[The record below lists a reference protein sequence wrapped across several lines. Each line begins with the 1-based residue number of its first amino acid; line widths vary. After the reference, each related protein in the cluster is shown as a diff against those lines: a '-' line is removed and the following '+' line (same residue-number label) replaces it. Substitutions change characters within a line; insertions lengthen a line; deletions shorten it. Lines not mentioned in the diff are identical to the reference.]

1 MDKQQQAN
9 TQEQEQD
16 KAERLKRAAA
26 AAKALSAKKKAQ
38 AEAAAATDVA
48 SDTASAE
55 SKVDTDKGSAKDSGT
70 TTNNGDDKA
79 ARLARA
85 AAAAKALSAK
95 KKAAAAAASADK
107 ATTDKTESSQDKDKA
122 DLSADD
128 KAARLA
134 RASAA
139 AKALAAKKKA
149 ATQGQD
155 ASEAKADKTADKS
168 DSALTDEEKE
178 ARIARAAAAAKALAA
193 KKKAENAEKAE
204 KAEAATT
211 DTAKTDTASSKS
223 PAPAPA
229 TQAKAKSTSNA
240 SANKESGSNSTNNN
254 KALWRSLFA
263 GFILAFIAALCTVGV
278 LLAQHDTN
286 EAIAHN
292 RALQEQQLVRSLL
305 PEIMEREE
313 SQGRKVKF
321 ECKLIS
327 HRLIGNNMRAYIV
340 RNEEDQILGFISN
353 YSTSR
358 GYSNPLILIG
368 GINPQGQISKIDVQ
382 LSRETP
388 GIGDKVER
396 RRGNFLDQFDGQ
408 NLHSIKWDVKKFGG
422 DFDYITGAT
431 VTSRALVLATRDF
444 LEVMA
449 TTDLT
454 TLPDCSR

>member
-149 ATQGQD
+149 AAQGQD

-193 KKKAENAEKAE
+193 KKKAE
-204 KAEAATT
+204 KAEASTT
-211 DTAKTDTASSKS
+211 EEAKADTASVKS

-229 TQAKAKSTSNA
+229 TPAKAKSTGNA

-340 RNEEDQILGFISN
+340 RNEEDQILGFISS

-444 LEVMA
+444 LEVIA

>member
-85 AAAAKALSAK
+85 AAAAKALAAK
-95 KKAAAAAASADK
+95 KKAAAAAASTDK
-107 ATTDKTESSQDKDKA
+107 ATADKPESSQDKDKA

-149 ATQGQD
+149 AAQGQD
-155 ASEAKADKTADKS
+155 DSEAKADKTADKS

-193 KKKAENAEKAE
+193 KKKAEKAAASTTE
-204 KAEAATT
+204 EAKA
-211 DTAKTDTASSKS
+211 DTASTKS

-229 TQAKAKSTSNA
+229 TPAKAKSTGNA

-327 HRLIGNNMRAYIV
+327 HRLIGRNMRAYIV
-340 RNEEDQILGFISN
+340 RNEEDQILGFISS

>member
-85 AAAAKALSAK
+85 AAAAKALAAK
-95 KKAAAAAASADK
+95 KKAAAAAASTDK
-107 ATTDKTESSQDKDKA
+107 ATADKPESSQDKDKA

-149 ATQGQD
+149 AAQGQD
-155 ASEAKADKTADKS
+155 DSEAKADKTADKS

-193 KKKAENAEKAE
+193 KKQAE
-204 KAEAATT
+204 KAEASTT
-211 DTAKTDTASSKS
+211 EEAKADTASVKS

-229 TQAKAKSTSNA
+229 TPAKAKSTGNA

-327 HRLIGNNMRAYIV
+327 HRLIGRNMRAYIV
-340 RNEEDQILGFISN
+340 RNEEDQILGFISS

>member
-38 AEAAAATDVA
+38 AEAATDVA
-48 SDTASAE
+48 SDTTNTSAE

-95 KKAAAAAASADK
+95 KKAAAAAASTDK
-107 ATTDKTESSQDKDKA
+107 ATADKPESSQDKDKA

-149 ATQGQD
+149 AAQGQD

-193 KKKAENAEKAE
+193 KKKAE
-204 KAEAATT
+204 KAEASTT
-211 DTAKTDTASSKS
+211 EEAKADTASTKS

-240 SANKESGSNSTNNN
+240 SANKESGSNSANNN

-327 HRLIGNNMRAYIV
+327 HRLIGHNMRAYIV
-340 RNEEDQILGFISN
+340 RNEEDQILGFISS

-449 TTDLT
+449 TTDLS

>member
-95 KKAAAAAASADK
+95 KKAAAAAASTDK
-107 ATTDKTESSQDKDKA
+107 ATADKPESSQDKDKA

-149 ATQGQD
+149 AAQGQD

-204 KAEAATT
+204 ASTTEEAKA
-211 DTAKTDTASSKS
+211 DTASTKS

-229 TQAKAKSTSNA
+229 TPAKAKSTGNA

-327 HRLIGNNMRAYIV
+327 HRLIGRNMRAYIV
-340 RNEEDQILGFISN
+340 RNEEDQILGFISS

>member
-95 KKAAAAAASADK
+95 KKAAAAAASTDK
-107 ATTDKTESSQDKDKA
+107 ATADKPKSSQDKDKDKA

-134 RASAA
+134 RA
-139 AKALAAKKKA
+139 
-149 ATQGQD
+149 
-155 ASEAKADKTADKS
+155 
-168 DSALTDEEKE
+168 ALTDEEKE

-193 KKKAENAEKAE
+193 KKKAE
-204 KAEAATT
+204 KAEASTT
-211 DTAKTDTASSKS
+211 EEAKADTASVKS

-229 TQAKAKSTSNA
+229 TPAKAKRTGNA

>member
-38 AEAAAATDVA
+38 AEAAAATDAA

-85 AAAAKALSAK
+85 AAAAKALAAK
-95 KKAAAAAASADK
+95 KKAAAAAASTDK
-107 ATTDKTESSQDKDKA
+107 ATADKPESSQDKDKA

-149 ATQGQD
+149 AAQGQD

-193 KKKAENAEKAE
+193 KKKAE
-204 KAEAATT
+204 KAEASTT
-211 DTAKTDTASSKS
+211 EEAKADTASVKS

-240 SANKESGSNSTNNN
+240 SANKESGSNSANNN

-327 HRLIGNNMRAYIV
+327 HRLIGRNMRAYIV
-340 RNEEDQILGFISN
+340 RNEEDQILGFISS

>member
-95 KKAAAAAASADK
+95 KKAAAAAASTDK
-107 ATTDKTESSQDKDKA
+107 ATADKPESSQDKDKA

-149 ATQGQD
+149 AAQGQD

-193 KKKAENAEKAE
+193 KKKAE
-204 KAEAATT
+204 KAEASTT
-211 DTAKTDTASSKS
+211 EEAKADTASVKS

-229 TQAKAKSTSNA
+229 TPAKAKSTGNA

-327 HRLIGNNMRAYIV
+327 HRLIGHNMRAYIV
-340 RNEEDQILGFISN
+340 RNEEDQILGFISS

>member
-95 KKAAAAAASADK
+95 KKAAAAAASTDK
-107 ATTDKTESSQDKDKA
+107 ATADKPESSQDKDKA

-149 ATQGQD
+149 AAQGQD
-155 ASEAKADKTADKS
+155 ASEAKADKTADKP

-178 ARIARAAAAAKALAA
+178 ARISRAAAAAKALAT
-193 KKKAENAEKAE
+193 KKKAE
-204 KAEAATT
+204 KAEASTT
-211 DTAKTDTASSKS
+211 EEAKADTASVKS

-240 SANKESGSNSTNNN
+240 SANKESGSNSANNN

-327 HRLIGNNMRAYIV
+327 HRLIGHNMRAYIV
-340 RNEEDQILGFISN
+340 RNEEDQILGFISS

>member
-95 KKAAAAAASADK
+95 KKAAAAAASTDK
-107 ATTDKTESSQDKDKA
+107 ATADKPESSQDKDKA

-149 ATQGQD
+149 AAQGQD

-204 KAEAATT
+204 ASSTEEAKA
-211 DTAKTDTASSKS
+211 DTASTKS

-229 TQAKAKSTSNA
+229 TPAKAKSTGNA

-340 RNEEDQILGFISN
+340 LNEEDQILGFISS

>member
-1 MDKQQQAN
+1 MVTIKLPAY
-9 TQEQEQD
+9 
-16 KAERLKRAAA
+16 
-26 AAKALSAKKKAQ
+26 
-38 AEAAAATDVA
+38 
-48 SDTASAE
+48 
-55 SKVDTDKGSAKDSGT
+55 
-70 TTNNGDDKA
+70 
-79 ARLARA
+79 A

-95 KKAAAAAASADK
+95 KKAAAAAASTDK
-107 ATTDKTESSQDKDKA
+107 ATADKPKSSQDKDKDKA

-149 ATQGQD
+149 AAQGQD

-193 KKKAENAEKAE
+193 KKKAENAEASSTEEAKA
-204 KAEAATT
+204 
-211 DTAKTDTASSKS
+211 DTARVKS

-327 HRLIGNNMRAYIV
+327 HRLIGHNMRAYIV
-340 RNEEDQILGFISN
+340 RNEEDQILGFISS

-396 RRGNFLDQFDGQ
+396 SRGNFLDQFDGQ

>member
-149 ATQGQD
+149 AAQGQD

-204 KAEAATT
+204 ASSTEEAKA
-211 DTAKTDTASSKS
+211 DTASVKS

-229 TQAKAKSTSNA
+229 TPAKAKSTGNA

-327 HRLIGNNMRAYIV
+327 HRLIGHNMRAYIV
-340 RNEEDQILGFISN
+340 RNEEDQILGFISS

>member
-193 KKKAENAEKAE
+193 KKKAE
-204 KAEAATT
+204 KAEASTT
-211 DTAKTDTASSKS
+211 EEAKADTASVKS

-229 TQAKAKSTSNA
+229 TPAKAKSTGNA

-327 HRLIGNNMRAYIV
+327 HRLIGHNMRAYIV
-340 RNEEDQILGFISN
+340 RNEEDQILGFISS

>member
-55 SKVDTDKGSAKDSGT
+55 SKVDIDKGSAKDSGT

-95 KKAAAAAASADK
+95 KKAAAAAASTDK
-107 ATTDKTESSQDKDKA
+107 ATADKPESSQDKDKA

-149 ATQGQD
+149 AAQGQD

-193 KKKAENAEKAE
+193 KKKAE
-204 KAEAATT
+204 KAEASTT
-211 DTAKTDTASSKS
+211 EEAKADTASVKS

-240 SANKESGSNSTNNN
+240 SANKESGSNSANNN

-278 LLAQHDTN
+278 LLAQHDTS

-327 HRLIGNNMRAYIV
+327 HRLIGHNMRAYIV
-340 RNEEDQILGFISN
+340 RNEEDQILGFISS

-444 LEVMA
+444 LEVIA

>member
-85 AAAAKALSAK
+85 A
-95 KKAAAAAASADK
+95 
-107 ATTDKTESSQDKDKA
+107 
-122 DLSADD
+122 
-128 KAARLA
+128 
-134 RASAA
+134 SAA

-149 ATQGQD
+149 AAQGQD

-193 KKKAENAEKAE
+193 KKKAE
-204 KAEAATT
+204 KAEASTT
-211 DTAKTDTASSKS
+211 EEAKADTASVKS

-229 TQAKAKSTSNA
+229 TPAKAKSTGNA

-327 HRLIGNNMRAYIV
+327 HRLIGHNMRAYIV
-340 RNEEDQILGFISN
+340 RNEEDQILGFISS